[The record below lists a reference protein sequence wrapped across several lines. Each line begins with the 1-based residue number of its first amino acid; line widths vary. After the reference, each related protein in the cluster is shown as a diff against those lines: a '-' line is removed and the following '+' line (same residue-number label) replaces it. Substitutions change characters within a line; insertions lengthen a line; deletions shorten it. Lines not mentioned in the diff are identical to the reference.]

1 MLEHLK
7 IGNLLFLDIET
18 VPAFPSYPD
27 VPDALKSLWDKKATY
42 LKKETETPEMVYQ
55 RAGIYAEFGRIVCIS
70 TGMIGTLDDKRVLR
84 LKSYFAETESDLLKE
99 FADLIIR
106 LCQKKEIDLCAHNG
120 REFDFPYIARRMLV
134 NGIQLPEI
142 FDNAGKRPWE
152 VRYVDTLELWK
163 FGDHKHYTSLDL
175 LASLF
180 SIESPKTEL
189 DGSQVSHV
197 YWQLND
203 IRRIVDYCRKDVV
216 TTAQIMLRFKGE
228 PLLEPCDILILDE
241 I

>member
-27 VPDALKSLWDKKATY
+27 VPDALRLLWDKKATY

-84 LKSYFAETESDLLKE
+84 LKSYFAETEGELLKE
-99 FADLIIR
+99 FADLIVR

-120 REFDFPYIARRMLV
+120 REFDFPYMARRMLI
-134 NGIQLPEI
+134 NGVQLPEI

-180 SIESPKTEL
+180 GIESPKTEL

-197 YWQLND
+197 YWQQND

-228 PLLEPCDILILDE
+228 PLLEPSDVLILDE